1 MQLLFDFLNNKI
13 DGRKIRYVRSTYG
26 NIITSHDGQP
36 LAKPKNYERENVGNK
51 KKVAGVVNRSG
62 SST

>member
-36 LAKPKNYERENVGNK
+36 LANVGNK